1 MNVDYI
7 IVGCGLAGISFC
19 EQLIANNKSFIVI
32 NNHSQQA
39 SLVAGGVYNPVV
51 LKRFSVVWKSVE
63 QLAVALPMYKAIE
76 ARLNIKLD
84 YKLPVYRR
92 FNSLEEQNDWYTA
105 SDQAEL
111 SRFMSTTLQKNSNDS
126 VNANFGFGEVLE
138 TGRIDTNVLIDT
150 YTQTLQEKSQL
161 LEETFDF
168 EALSIS
174 TSTVSYKNIT
184 AKHIVFAEGYGVVNN
199 MFFPRVS
206 LKEAKGELL
215 TIHAPELNIDYILKA
230 SVFIIPMGN
239 DLYTVG
245 STYNWTDKT
254 NAVTEEAKDQ
264 LLKKLKPLIN
274 CAFKVVN
281 QSAGIRP
288 TVSNRRPI
296 IGSHPEYKNIHI
308 INGLGTRG
316 VLIGPYVAE
325 ILYKAIEKNG
335 LIAEEIDYKR
345 FLS

>member
-63 QLAVALPMYKAIE
+63 QLAIALPMYKAIE
-76 ARLNIKLD
+76 TRLNIKLD

-92 FNSLEEQNDWYTA
+92 FNSLEEQNNWYTA

-111 SRFMSTTLQKNSNDS
+111 SRFMSTTLQKNLNDS
-126 VNANFGFGEVLE
+126 VNADFGFGEVLE
-138 TGRIDTNVLIDT
+138 TGRIDTNVLIDS
-150 YTQTLQEKSQL
+150 YTETLKENSQL

-168 EALSIS
+168 EALSIN

-184 AKHIVFAEGYGVVNN
+184 AKHIVFAEGYGVINN

-215 TIHAPELNIDYILKA
+215 TIHAPELNIEYILKA

-245 STYNWTDKT
+245 STYNWMDKT
-254 NAVTEEAKDQ
+254 NAVTDEAKEQ

-274 CAFKVVN
+274 CAFTVVG

-325 ILYKAIEKNG
+325 ILYNAIENNG
-335 LIAEEIDYKR
+335 TIAEEINYSR
-345 FLS
+345 FIN

>member
-32 NNHSQQA
+32 NNNSQQA

-63 QLAVALPMYKAIE
+63 QLAIALPMYKAIE
-76 ARLNIKLD
+76 TRLNIKLD

-92 FNSLEEQNDWYTA
+92 FNSLEEQNNWYTA

-111 SRFMSTTLQKNSNDS
+111 SRFMSTTLQKNLNDS
-126 VNANFGFGEVLE
+126 VNADFGFGEVLE
-138 TGRIDTNVLIDT
+138 TGRIDTNVLIDS
-150 YTQTLQEKSQL
+150 YTETLKENSQL

-168 EALSIS
+168 EALSIN

-184 AKHIVFAEGYGVVNN
+184 AKHIVFAEGYGVINN

-215 TIHAPELNIDYILKA
+215 TIHAPELNIEYILKA

-245 STYNWTDKT
+245 STYNWMDKT
-254 NAVTEEAKDQ
+254 NAVTDEAKEQ

-274 CAFKVVN
+274 CAFTVVG

-325 ILYKAIEKNG
+325 ILYNAIENNG
-335 LIAEEIDYKR
+335 TIAEEINYSR
-345 FLS
+345 FIN

>member
-19 EQLIANNKSFIVI
+19 EQLIANNKSFVVM

-76 ARLNIKLD
+76 KRLDIKLD
-84 YKLPVYRR
+84 YKIPVYRR
-92 FNSLEEQNDWYTA
+92 FTSLEEQNDWYAA
-105 SDQAEL
+105 SDQLEL
-111 SRFMSTTLQKNSNDS
+111 SRFMSTTLQKNTNAS
-126 VNANFGFGEVLE
+126 VNADFGFGEVLE
-138 TGRIDTNVLIDT
+138 TGRIDTNVLIDS
-150 YTQTLQEKSQL
+150 YTQDLKANAQL

-168 EALSIS
+168 EGLTIN
-174 TSTVSYKNIT
+174 TSAVSYKNIT

-199 MFFPRVS
+199 IFFPRVS

-215 TIHAPELNIDYILKA
+215 TIHAPALKIDYILKA
-230 SVFIIPMGN
+230 SVFIIPKGN

-254 NAVTEEAKDQ
+254 NAVTETAKEQ
-264 LLKKLKPLIN
+264 LLSKLKPLIN
-274 CAFKVVN
+274 CPFKVVE

-296 IGSHPEYKNIHI
+296 IGSHPEYKNVHI

-325 ILYKAIEKNG
+325 KLYEAIENKG
-335 LIAEEIDYKR
+335 AIAQEIDYLR
-345 FLS
+345 FIS

>member
-1 MNVDYI
+1 
-7 IVGCGLAGISFC
+7 
-19 EQLIANNKSFIVI
+19 
-32 NNHSQQA
+32 
-39 SLVAGGVYNPVV
+39 
-51 LKRFSVVWKSVE
+51 
-63 QLAVALPMYKAIE
+63 
-76 ARLNIKLD
+76 
-84 YKLPVYRR
+84 
-92 FNSLEEQNDWYTA
+92 
-105 SDQAEL
+105 
-111 SRFMSTTLQKNSNDS
+111 
-126 VNANFGFGEVLE
+126 
-138 TGRIDTNVLIDT
+138 
-150 YTQTLQEKSQL
+150 
-161 LEETFDF
+161 
-168 EALSIS
+168 
-174 TSTVSYKNIT
+174 
-184 AKHIVFAEGYGVVNN
+184 

-215 TIHAPELNIDYILKA
+215 TIHAPELNIEYILKA

-254 NAVTEEAKDQ
+254 NAVTEEAKEQ

-274 CAFKVVN
+274 CAFTVVD

-325 ILYKAIEKNG
+325 ILYNAIENNG
-335 LIAEEIDYKR
+335 TIAEEINYSR
-345 FLS
+345 FIN

>member
-19 EQLIANNKSFIVI
+19 EQLIANNKSFVVI

-63 QLAVALPMYKAIE
+63 QLAVALPMYTTIE
-76 ARLNIKLD
+76 ERLDIKLD
-84 YKLPVYRR
+84 YKVPVYRR
-92 FNSLEEQNDWYTA
+92 FTSLEEQNDWYTA
-105 SDQAEL
+105 SENSEL
-111 SRFMSTTLQKNSNDS
+111 SRFMSTTLQKNSNAS
-126 VNANFGFGEVLE
+126 VNADFGFGEVLE

-150 YTQTLQEKSQL
+150 YLQQLKDNSQL
-161 LEETFDF
+161 LEETFNFD
-168 EALSIS
+168 ALSIQPS
-174 TSTVSYKNIT
+174 AVNYKNIT

-206 LKEAKGELL
+206 LKAAKGEML
-215 TIHAPELNIDYILKA
+215 TIHAPDLKIDYILKA
-230 SVFIIPMGN
+230 SVFIIPKGN
-239 DLYTVG
+239 DLYNVG

-254 NAVTEEAKDQ
+254 NAATDTAKEQ
-264 LLKKLKPLIN
+264 LLDKLKPLIN
-274 CAFKVVN
+274 CSFTVVD

-325 ILYKAIEKNG
+325 ILYNAIENNG
-335 LIAEEIDYKR
+335 TIAEEIDYSR
-345 FLS
+345 FLI

>member
-76 ARLNIKLD
+76 TRLNIKLD

-92 FNSLEEQNDWYTA
+92 FNSLEEQNNWYTA
-105 SDQAEL
+105 SDHVEL

-126 VNANFGFGEVLE
+126 VNADFGFGEVLE
-138 TGRIDTNVLIDT
+138 TGRIDTNVLIDS
-150 YTQTLQEKSQL
+150 YTETLKEKSQL
-161 LEETFDF
+161 LEDTFDF

-174 TSTVSYKNIT
+174 TSTVSYENIT

-254 NAVTEEAKDQ
+254 NVVTEEAKEQ

-274 CAFKVVN
+274 CPFKVVN

-325 ILYKAIEKNG
+325 ILYEAIEKNG
-335 LIAEEIDYKR
+335 SIAEEIDYKR
-345 FLS
+345 FLI